1 MEQKRVRYPVGIQTF
16 SSIIEEGY
24 QYADKTALVH
34 ELTHEYQ
41 YVFLSRPRR
50 FGKSLLVSTLQS
62 YFEGRHD
69 LFKGLAIESLER
81 EWVKHPVVKL
91 SLASV
96 KETSLEAIS
105 EQIDESLDDA
115 ERLLDITTTS
125 RNHGGRL
132 KQMIMESYRHY
143 HQKVVVLID
152 EYDAP
157 MLNNIGEE
165 DKLSEVRKMMRALYA
180 PLKDCDPYLRFV
192 LITGITKFSQL
203 SIFSE
208 LNNLANISMLPKY
221 ATICGITE
229 QEMLSAFSPGID
241 AIAEQE
247 QLTREETINK
257 LREYYDGYHFA
268 ENSTAVYNPFSL
280 VRAFAAQKMDYYWF
294 GSGTP
299 TFLINTLKKFNADIT
314 ELDGCKAMAAQFDAP
329 TESMT
334 SVLPLFYQSGYLTIK
349 GYDRNREQYTL
360 RYPNE
365 EVRYGLMNSLIP
377 EYVTKSVNVNVPITA
392 VDIRFYLLDG
402 EVDNAMKLLQR
413 FLKSIPYQE
422 GTRRSEGHYTA
433 MLYVIFMLIGVKT
446 QTQIRT
452 SDGRLDVLIEMP
464 DRNYVMELKLD
475 GSAAEAMAQIE
486 SKGYAMAVTNNNP
499 TTKIGI
505 NFSTETGTVEEW
517 LIK

>member
-16 SSIIEEGY
+16 SEIIEEGY
-24 QYADKTALVH
+24 QYADKTDLVYDM
-34 ELTHEYQ
+34 THEYK

-69 LFKGLAIESLER
+69 LFEGLAIDSLEH

-96 KETSLEAIS
+96 KETSLTAIS
-105 EQIDESLDDA
+105 EQIDRALFYA
-115 ERLLDITTTS
+115 EKGLGLSPYTG
-125 RNHGGRL
+125 NHGDRL
-132 KQMIMESYRHY
+132 MRMITESYEKY

-241 AIAEQE
+241 GIAEQE

-257 LREYYDGYHFA
+257 LREYYDGYNFA

-377 EYVTKSVNVNVPITA
+377 EYVTRSVNVNVPITA

-452 SDGRLDVLIEMP
+452 SDGRMDIVIEMP
-464 DRNYVMELKLD
+464 GRNYVMELKID
-475 GSAAEAMAQIE
+475 GSAAEALRQIHDKDYE
-486 SKGYAMAVTNNNP
+486 LAVTNANP
-499 TTKIGI
+499 TTLIGM
-505 NFSTETGTVEEW
+505 NFSTETATLVEWIIE
-517 LIK
+517 